1 MRVDDAAFDVAYD
14 VARTASW
21 IRGRAFSRVAL
32 QLPDDKLPDAAR
44 LARAL
49 RAALARDDDDDDGA
63 RATREV
69 FVLADTTHGSCCVDE
84 VAAAHRDADAIVH
97 YGRACCSP
105 TSRTPAR
112 FVFERKR
119 VDCARCARALEA
131 HGAATARRGA
141 RAVVA
146 LCDQEYFWAV
156 DELRRAST
164 RSNARGEGAEIV
176 IADAVEVEVDPRRD
190 SRARG
195 RDEDASTTRVG
206 ASRFQPPSGTTNE
219 DCAYVWIG
227 AAGPA
232 MTHAMLIL
240 GDRAAKFGGMA
251 QYDPSVDG
259 DAVRVEADG
268 AGEAARALKRRRF
281 LIAKAKEA
289 RVVGIIAGTL
299 GVAGYREMIENLRK
313 LIANSGRKSYTV
325 VAGKPNP
332 QKLANFPEIEVFIMV
347 SCELTAL
354 MDGRDYMQPII
365 TPYEATIAFTPGK
378 MWMGEV
384 KLDFASVP
392 TLEDVVAKG
401 DDDDDDDDVRPE
413 FSLVSGAYISPM
425 NASSSAHDADDIDA
439 LTGVE
444 LARRAEGAL
453 SLRASGVSDAVVTSG
468 AEYLVSKR
476 TYTGLEPGPRR
487 DDETGAIADAPLEAA
502 RGLSGRAKSY
512 AAERSAASP
521 SSATTDP

>member
-1 MRVDDAAFDVAYD
+1 MRVDDATFDVAYD

-49 RAALARDDDDDDGA
+49 RAALARDDDDDDGGA
-63 RATREV
+63 RDARGL
-69 FVLADTTHGSCCVDE
+69 VLADTTHGSCCVDE

-141 RAVVA
+141 PARVVA

-227 AAGPA
+227 AAGA
-232 MTHAMLIL
+232 GDDARDVDL

-268 AGEAARALKRRRF
+268 AGEAAEGVEAEEILDSEGEGSQGGWHHRRYFRRRG
-281 LIAKAKEA
+281 LP
-289 RVVGIIAGTL
+289 RND
-299 GVAGYREMIENLRK
+299 R
-313 LIANSGRKSYTV
+313 
-325 VAGKPNP
+325 
-332 QKLANFPEIEVFIMV
+332 
-347 SCELTAL
+347 
-354 MDGRDYMQPII
+354 
-365 TPYEATIAFTPGK
+365 
-378 MWMGEV
+378 
-384 KLDFASVP
+384 
-392 TLEDVVAKG
+392 
-401 DDDDDDDDVRPE
+401 
-413 FSLVSGAYISPM
+413 
-425 NASSSAHDADDIDA
+425 
-439 LTGVE
+439 E
-444 LARRAEGAL
+444 LAQ
-453 SLRASGVSDAVVTSG
+453 D
-468 AEYLVSKR
+468 
-476 TYTGLEPGPRR
+476 
-487 DDETGAIADAPLEAA
+487 
-502 RGLSGRAKSY
+502 
-512 AAERSAASP
+512 
-521 SSATTDP
+521 